1 MNLIRYLLLG
11 EATPEVKAAR
21 TRQYHRE
28 YMRAREDLKEN
39 DKARKRA
46 RYASDV
52 QFRERRKADER
63 ARRQAM
69 TAEQRAA
76 QYQQRKVREA
86 TLPPEEFERRR
97 ARRAEACRRWRQK
110 NKETRK

>member
-11 EATPEVKAAR
+11 ETTPEVKAAR

-28 YMRAREDLKEN
+28 YMRAR
-39 DKARKRA
+39 
-46 RYASDV
+46 YANDV

-63 ARRQAM
+63 ARQRAM

-76 QYQQRKVREA
+76 RYQQRKVREMKL
-86 TLPPEEFERRR
+86 TPEEFERRR
-97 ARRAEACRRWRQK
+97 ARQREACRRWRQK
-110 NKETRK
+110 KKETTCVSD